1 MTIDPGI
8 KLLIV
13 DDLPENLLAL
23 EASIRDDGYS
33 IHQASSG
40 EEALAL
46 LLEHEFAL
54 AILDVQMPGMNG
66 FELAELI
73 RGMARTKHLPIVFV
87 SAAGKELDY
96 AFKGYENG
104 AVDFLYKPLD
114 AYVVKSK
121 VQVFVD
127 LYRQRT
133 ELRRQLVA
141 LEESRRRQQALVSE
155 LQTAQVDL
163 KRALQMRDE
172 FMSMVVHELRTPL
185 SVLAMEVRVRQHQIA
200 AENATFF
207 APENL
212 SKMFER
218 DQRQVRSLTR
228 LIDDMLDVSQIQHG
242 KLSIRRARCDLTAML
257 RRVVAEMQ
265 GQRSDVPITLKS
277 DCVDLVGDWDE
288 FRLEQVVVNL
298 LTNALRYGAS
308 KPVAVELS
316 QLPGAAAIR
325 VSDQGLGI
333 APEDRVRVFEQFVRV
348 GDRLR
353 TPGLGLGL
361 YITKQ
366 LVEAHGG
373 TISVES
379 TLGEGS
385 TFTVAL
391 PTSAAE
397 AQPAIELA
405 VAPARAA

>member
-23 EASIRDDGYS
+23 EASIRDDRYS

-73 RGMARTKHLPIVFV
+73 RGMARTRHLPIVFV

-114 AYVVKSK
+114 AYAVKSK

-127 LYRQRT
+127 LYHQRT
-133 ELRRQLVA
+133 ELRRQLAA
-141 LEESRRRQQALVSE
+141 LEESRRRQQALVAE

-163 KRALQMRDE
+163 QRAVKMRDE

-185 SVLAMEVRVRQHQIA
+185 SVLAMEVRVRQHQV
-200 AENATFF
+200 ERGNMEFF
-207 APENL
+207 APDKL
-212 SKMFER
+212 ARMLER

-242 KLSIRRARCDLTAML
+242 KLSIRRGRCDLTAML
-257 RRVVAEMQ
+257 RRVVAEVQ
-265 GQRSDVPITLKS
+265 GQRGDVEILLDPECAEIS
-277 DCVDLVGDWDE
+277 GEWDE

-298 LTNALRYGAS
+298 LTNALRYGAG
-308 KPVAVELS
+308 KPVHVSLR
-316 QLPGAAAIR
+316 QRPGAAVIQVR
-325 VSDQGLGI
+325 DEGVGI
-333 APEDRVRVFEQFVRV
+333 APEDVQRVFEQFVRV
-348 GDRLR
+348 GER
-353 TPGLGLGL
+353 TRVPGLGLGL
-361 YITKQ
+361 YITRQ

-373 TISVES
+373 TIAVES

-391 PTSAAE
+391 PTAGGGGG
-397 AQPAIELA
+397 
-405 VAPARAA
+405 ART

>member
-73 RGMARTKHLPIVFV
+73 RGMARTRHLPIVFV

-114 AYVVKSK
+114 AYAVKSK

-127 LYRQRT
+127 LYCQRT

-155 LQTAQVDL
+155 LQTAQTEL

-185 SVLAMEVRVRQHQIA
+185 SVLAMEVRVRQHQVA
-200 AENATFF
+200 AENTAFF

-212 SKMFER
+212 TKMFER

-242 KLSIRRARCDLTAML
+242 KLSIRRGRCDLTAML
-257 RRVVAEMQ
+257 KRVVSEIQ
-265 GQRSDVPITLKS
+265 GQRSDVTITLQADS
-277 DCVDLVGDWDE
+277 VELVGDWDE

-298 LTNALRYGAS
+298 LTNALRYGGG
-308 KPVAVELS
+308 KPVRVELS

-325 VSDQGLGI
+325 VSDQGVGI
-333 APEDRVRVFEQFVRV
+333 APEDRARVFEQFVRV

-379 TLGEGS
+379 VLGEGS

-391 PTSAAE
+391 PTTGTE
-397 AQPAIELA
+397 
-405 VAPARAA
+405 APATVAAAARAGA

>member
-114 AYVVKSK
+114 AYAVKSK

-200 AENATFF
+200 AENTTFF
-207 APENL
+207 ATENL

-242 KLSIRRARCDLTAML
+242 KLSIRRGKCDLAAML
-257 RRVVAEMQ
+257 RRVVGEVQ
-265 GQRSDVPITLKS
+265 GQRGDVPITLEA
-277 DCVDLVGDWDE
+277 DAVEVQGEWDE

-298 LTNALRYGAS
+298 LTNALRYGGG
-308 KPVAVELS
+308 KPIRVELIP
-316 QLPGAAAIR
+316 LPGAAAIR
-325 VSDQGLGI
+325 VSDHGVGI

-348 GDRLR
+348 GDRMR

-391 PTSAAE
+391 PMMAAE
-397 AQPAIELA
+397 ASPAIS
-405 VAPARAA
+405 PAQAA

>member
-73 RGMARTKHLPIVFV
+73 RGMARTRHLPIVFV

-114 AYVVKSK
+114 AYAVKSK

-133 ELRRQLVA
+133 ELRRQLAA

-155 LQTAQVDL
+155 LQTAQVEL

-185 SVLAMEVRVRQHQIA
+185 SVLAMEVRVRQHQVA
-200 AENATFF
+200 AQNTAFF

-212 SKMFER
+212 SRMFER

-242 KLSIRRARCDLTAML
+242 KLSIRRARCDLGAML
-257 RRVVAEMQ
+257 RRVVAEVQ
-265 GQRSDVPITLKS
+265 GQRSDVPITLET
-277 DCVDLVGDWDE
+277 DGTELEGDWDE

-298 LTNALRYGAS
+298 LTNALRYGAG
-308 KPVAVELS
+308 KPIRVTLGE
-316 QLPGAAAIR
+316 LPGAAAIR
-325 VSDQGLGI
+325 VSDQGVGI
-333 APEDRVRVFEQFVRV
+333 APEDRARVFEQFVRV

-391 PTSAAE
+391 PTTPSE
-397 AQPAIELA
+397 APAA
-405 VAPARAA
+405 VASAKVA